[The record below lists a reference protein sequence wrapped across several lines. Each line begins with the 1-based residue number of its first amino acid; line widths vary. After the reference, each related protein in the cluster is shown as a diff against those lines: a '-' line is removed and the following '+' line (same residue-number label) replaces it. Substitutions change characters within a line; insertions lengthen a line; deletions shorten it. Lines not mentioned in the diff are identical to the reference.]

1 VSAGATAR
9 VAAGTATT
17 VAGLDLSAGGLVD
30 LTTGSMAVT
39 SGLSAAEVV
48 AEILVGRG
56 DGSWTGAS
64 GISSSAVAAEVAG
77 GTPRAIGWLD
87 HGDGAVSF
95 AFSAP
100 GDTNIDGVVD
110 ILDAANFLAGGAYN
124 AGTPAS
130 WYEGDF
136 NYDGLVNVLDA
147 ADFLSTGLYDTGS
160 YLPRASGLAVAVV
173 PEPATALMAATAL
186 ALLACRRAARTR
198 HPRSQIRC

>member
-1 VSAGATAR
+1 MT
-9 VAAGTATT
+9 
-17 VAGLDLSAGGLVD
+17 
-30 LTTGSMAVT
+30 VT
-39 SGLSAAEVV
+39 SGLSATDLV
-48 AEILVGRG
+48 AEILEGRG
-56 DGSWTGAS
+56 TGSWTGTS
-64 GISSSAVAAEVAG
+64 GIMSSVAAADVALG
-77 GTPRAIGWLD
+77 IPRAVGWKENGNGSLT
-87 HGDGAVSF
+87 F
-95 AFSAP
+95 AFAAP

-110 ILDAANFLAGGAYN
+110 ILDAANFLAGGAYD

-160 YLPRASGLAVAVV
+160 YLPRASVSAVAVV

-198 HPRSQIRC
+198 HPRSRIRS